1 MRGDNFTYNVR
12 ESNKSWLV
20 AFVDPNS
27 NIKSELDQAAVK
39 LNGKVEMGKVLEK
52 VDSENVT
59 KLYNVTTFPTIL
71 YFPSGDKSDKK
82 NYEKYNGGI
91 TANEIVT
98 WALKKHKEEPT
109 GKYICLLLGS
119 PLMLL
124 ACHKKSYLICDEIT
138 NF

>member
-27 NIKSELDQAAVK
+27 NIKSEWDQAAVK
-39 LNGKVEMGKVLEK
+39 LNGKVEMGKVLDK

-82 NYEKYNGGI
+82 KYEKYKGGI

-98 WALKKHKEEPT
+98 WALKKHKEELT
-109 GKYICLLLGS
+109 GKYRCLLLGLPS
-119 PLMLL
+119 QVVF
-124 ACHKKSYLICDEIT
+124 CT
-138 NF
+138 

>member
-39 LNGKVEMGKVLEK
+39 LNGKVEMGKVLDK

-82 NYEKYNGGI
+82 NYEKYKGGI

-98 WALKKHKEEPT
+98 WALKKHNGEPT
-109 GKYICLLLGS
+109 GKY
-119 PLMLL
+119 
-124 ACHKKSYLICDEIT
+124 T
-138 NF
+138 